1 MKTVRKVHTG
11 LPNCSCT
18 SCTYKS
24 GSENASVKR
33 FMAHG
38 SRIDRLYYG
47 KYIPLRE
54 RKLLERLVRTRAE
67 YDDIRARLLS
77 DSTHSLSTKATKKSS
92 RELDDVEKGS
102 AAIFELVNL
111 VDKGATLGLGEC
123 CSCCSCD
130 SKGIRGNV
138 RHMRRGHGPERR
150 VFKEER
156 MAETHR
162 RRKGVRF
169 KTKHIRSDP
178 CTCALKLSS
187 HLKHHATE
195 VFRRKHRPE
204 STEFYTTTD
213 EERQNKQRRVRDFVH
228 RSYEN
233 IKHVNKEMEQKFL
246 EGVKKAKES
255 KTKIQENLHLDTQ
268 YSAVQLKQARR
279 SLKSKVRGDEKR
291 HSNISELQLNDLLAI
306 CMCSEDEIF
315 ERPHESLLSVYTRR
329 SKEKIMEAK
338 GKLKSVVKSTVSRKP
353 KVKKVATKGSQIEIA
368 PEQTLG
374 AQLKKQSVICICPE
388 DKSLKKSLKESS
400 FSVHTKRS
408 KEKVVEATEKL
419 KSVVKSTI
427 SRKQKEGKISSKGS
441 QTQIA
446 PENNLA
452 AQLKKESVICICPED
467 QAFKKP
473 RRGGGRK
480 ISTRTS
486 ETQFARGK
494 DLAFQVKK
502 DSLMKYKEDLIR
514 KQIMKEWE
522 CGPECIEGP
531 CDPQECLIKL
541 ERKRR
546 NKGVKHRG
554 IEYRQAHLQKKS
566 GPVIQQKHAK
576 VQEELMFPPPKGK
589 QKPILRTQQTE
600 GQADQIASGE
610 QFDTKQKSKII
621 SKRERVDKGMSPKVV
636 KTPEKKSSPQQGVR
650 ISSSFSL
657 NVQLYKGIP
666 KAEVPKGNV
675 TATKQSKSGS
685 KNKMV
690 KRPKNLHDKG
700 ITQVVTKHSSRD
712 TQTRAHSLK
721 RCFCTLKLKSKA
733 RNRRR
738 NKPLEKSIFTETSSL
753 TQCNIKCSTDMC
765 EQLLCEKLYK
775 KSSKVQTN
783 NQKRNRREKKFR
795 SPQLLPYECE
805 PGVCIPGECDPYQCI
820 QLINL
825 REAKA
830 RRRSTPCS
838 TCTSRKTKST
848 STITPKSNKLSKAK
862 FIQSMYSY
870 NAASKRNETTFKIQ
884 QRNIPHTPGRQ
895 AVRIGSSFSFNIEFY
910 KNRPGEH
917 LSYPSDLKTIS
928 VQPKYKS
935 IPKRKRVKVQAI
947 QGDAIGFHE
956 NMPTQ
961 VYRKARDVSMSTV
974 LKRCFCTLKIQKKE
988 HVKIKKNKMLTV
1000 GTKTVDELYYNTET
1014 SNKATR
1020 TKKKYMRSLEPY
1032 ECEPFTCIPGE
1043 CNPYECLERINRRHL
1058 RDVGVNSSKYPDVN
1072 RGSSTS
1078 EKSYRSTV
1086 TQLKPKTKPKKVL
1099 TKGKKL
1105 KQAPQVTK
1113 ASVEDYSNYSSS
1125 ARSRQAVRIGSTFS
1139 FDVEFYKNKPV
1150 KDVLT
1155 DYQMRPALRMDS
1167 RPDKRN
1173 QGIKVKK
1180 LNVAN
1185 LDTQVNYKHRNKGS
1199 ATKPLLKRCFCTLNL
1214 QKRKGYV
1221 VPQNVYTVNTAMIKE
1236 NKFSIFKPHRSN
1248 FPKISKSAK
1257 LNDKIYNMSHFL
1269 INSLSK
1275 GVSRKSIEKISC
1287 KRCYSMNECKYE
1299 TLKLISQTTLQNK
1312 ELRCKKISHE
1322 QIVTAN
1328 RNLKRYVSQVNQKSI
1343 TYTSTKSH
1351 TALERTPYMKGYL
1364 CTMNLQVQTNN
1375 TIMRNQK
1382 RSNRNWKLKPYECEP
1397 GVCVPGECDP
1407 YECLKLIRRR
1417 ESHFA
1422 KKIGTANNAASES
1435 SYTNLAP
1442 KYRSHKMQSLS
1453 QKIAKPHFIQ
1463 HEEQY
1468 SSGSK
1473 KAVRIGSKFSFNV
1486 EFSKNSP
1493 GAEIDHHITS
1503 DTISKTEPRRPRRL
1517 SKITGI
1523 NKIRYRDRQS
1533 QSTLGKTFQKASATL
1548 PMMKRCFCTLKLQK
1562 KGRLFRH
1569 DSKNP
1574 TEAMQTEPMTPQLIT
1589 TDRGQNTAKFK
1600 PIKLAHA
1607 LEPYECMPGICS
1619 PGECNPYEC
1628 LEIMNRMNRPQTVDF
1643 GVNAL
1648 GPRSKS
1654 AGSMYDVYGKN
1665 KNRGVN
1671 VRHKVA
1677 NRPTFYEG
1685 RYRERDR
1692 QVQLIEPGR
1701 QTVRI
1706 SSSFKFNIE
1715 FRKGTDSAY
1724 PEDYK
1729 YTKDSREDHVP
1740 DLKKRFVT
1748 NRQSSSETISPKHHK
1763 KLQIKDKVHAAST
1776 MTTSFM
1782 KRCFCVLKLKKK
1794 NRAIMNEINEEN
1806 FPKPVYVN
1814 KKINTRHYKE
1824 PVMQLE
1830 PYECE
1835 PGVCIPGKCNPY
1847 VCEKLIKRRLQST
1860 ASGTPLRFTRS
1871 VSSNSPRSYTRN
1883 VNTQLHPKRKFG
1895 DLKRQVYT
1903 KTRIQDSNRQ
1913 VVRIGSNFRFDIEF
1927 YKNKPSNE
1935 ISGYNPKPHT
1945 DEHLHFERRRRQGR
1959 NIGTNGH
1966 SPSFKSHSSQA
1977 YAKRRD
1983 FGAGINNVLKRCFCT
1998 LQLYNERSKKYMTRK
2013 PRHPIKNEVHSKSV
2027 MTTER
2032 NKLNF
2037 RALEPYECE
2046 PNFCIPYECDP
2057 YECLERIKL
2066 RQRKNLRQTGM
2077 STGLSTH
2084 SVGNYTR
2091 PIGRSRR
2098 GTQSIAY
2105 KNRDKFKRPKTHTI
2119 HNTQS
2124 KQCVRIGSSFS
2135 FDIEFFKNKGG
2146 GLQLDQKP
2154 KHFEP
2159 RQSFN
2164 QFARGSHRI
2173 KGRNKGFQYMSPSN
2187 AMKTQINNEF
2197 TKTQSTMARLAQ
2209 PLKRCFCTF
2218 NLKKNK
2224 ARSHPLPKPL
2234 QVNVST
2240 ETMARGFKTQPLPKL
2255 LPYECEPNFCVPYEC
2270 DPLECLER
2278 IKTRQRHHKDYG
2290 TSTDYLQKNRI
2301 GTSMDMP
2308 HTKNKRLQWKSL
2320 GHIQNKKRYKQPLT
2334 SGPAKQAVRIG
2345 SNFSFNVEFYK
2356 QKGSGGFENN
2366 VSEYNK
2372 PMIQKRRPVHFA
2384 QTPKVNRYVNNMHN
2398 GHKMMRSHGNQSPH
2412 VGRESKS
2419 SGIEPFLKRCFCTL
2433 KLQKRPG
2440 QRNPNFMPDGTQ
2452 SNVIGESR
2460 PRSLTIDKGTITKK
2474 YRNYPK
2480 LSKYE
2485 CEPNTCIPGECD
2497 PYECLKRIKER
2508 HLYSRDMTTQMMN
2521 DYCTRG
2527 ICTDLANFKSKKLQ
2541 SNRFGDIDNVTQNPN
2556 VVEVPR
2562 FENLLNPQAVKIGS
2576 NISFNIEFYKERLPP
2591 NFEMK
2596 EKGDK
2601 YDEKHYEATG
2611 KIPRIKFN
2619 TNGVMACPRGI
2630 CLSKGSQG
2638 YRVPTDSKAVEIGNA
2653 LKRCFCTLKLQKELN
2668 SNRTNTNNRNPPFPQ
2683 TFEVRRVGVQNK
2695 KFVKKPLTEVNSVGT
2710 KTKAKYLK
2718 NNNHEMEVIHPYSAK
2733 KFNKSKSKTKFN
2745 KPKIERKVTPKT
2757 SNIKNR
2763 GKRLTKK
2770 KSKRALSQVQ
2780 TPSKQSSSLLKK
2792 FMCKCAQIFTP
2803 KSSSE
2808 KQVTTNKHHSKKNQ
2822 TVNSAKKKS
2831 TKVGEMTTIEDN
2843 DNSVRC
2849 HDACAYNLNHPL
2861 ANNAQLNPTIS
2872 IKIKKKHKKFQ
2883 IHENELSKNAQS
2895 KSEHQKGKTK
2905 KLNENTVAKNDN
2917 TLCEHCEN
2925 VKMKKQRSQPLKVH
2939 FEDSPI
2945 TEKKDLGRKMKNKDG
2960 LTHLNKSVD
2969 QIDKHKK
2976 NTKNKKIRIE
2986 VPARKTPQYC
2996 KFCTTCG
3003 TKLNNEE
3010 IQKASG
3016 DQKSVKNES
3025 KDKDKDIIQSTGDK
3039 ILNKLFSGDKI
3050 SSTSDKIR
3058 NLFNLNQ
3065 SVDNIC
3071 SAKGPEPPLFEM
3083 QLDSEDYA
3091 ILNKDEIIDKVR
3103 IHSKKTTKEIK
3114 EKSSVKGHSKS
3125 CSCCICL
3132 GKKNKI
3138 ALSVGGKTSKPT
3150 GKPCI
3155 CGSLVCAEKL
3165 EKMKDGEPTTSHTLR
3180 HVKPCDCGSPV
3191 CARESV
3197 KMSSI
3202 SKSDHMTCV
3211 CEDEIKKQKR
3221 KQKLKENRIQ
3231 GKQRAIRLRMY
3242 ENEDAIRMAKRRKA
3256 ERLMEKKINKN
3267 ASDPILFA
3275 ESVIDVGKL
3284 GVTAVTDILRVFVRT
3299 AVDPKHA
3306 YHTLKD
3312 MKNDPSLIA
3321 KYIKRGVRG
3330 SGVAATARRIRL
3342 RCLAMRGVKK
3352 VRGILESYP
3361 ITNYL
3366 LYIASKDPKKRL
3378 PKKKPIKREQIDF
3391 SCSLYMASLRKRP
3404 FLSVYN
3410 KYPWFYPHFLSLLN
3424 VWKQFTDIAL
3434 FLLAVVVW
3442 SPCIICMEACRAI
3455 MCCFFCTG

>member
-1 MKTVRKVHTG
+1 MKTVRKMHTG
-11 LPNCSCT
+11 LQNCSCT
-18 SCTYKS
+18 SCIYKS

-33 FMAHG
+33 FMEFG
-38 SRIDRLYYG
+38 SRIDRLYFG

-67 YDDIRARLLS
+67 YDDIRARLIS

-102 AAIFELVNL
+102 AAILELVNL
-111 VDKGATLGLGEC
+111 VDKGATLGLSEC

-138 RHMRRGHGPERR
+138 RHMRRGHGLERR

-156 MAETHR
+156 IAETHR

-169 KTKHIRSDP
+169 KTKHIKSDP
-178 CTCALKLSS
+178 CTCTLKLSS

-195 VFRRKHRPE
+195 VFRRKHHPE

-213 EERQNKQRRVRDFVH
+213 EERQHKQRRVRDFVH

-246 EGVKKAKES
+246 EGVKKVKES
-255 KTKIQENLHLDTQ
+255 KTKIQENLNLDTQ
-268 YSAVQLKQARR
+268 YSAVQLKKARK

-291 HSNISELQLNDLLAI
+291 QSYKSDLQLNDLLAI

-315 ERPHESLLSVYTRR
+315 EKPHESLLSVYTRK
-329 SKEKIMEAK
+329 SKEKFVEAK

-368 PEQTLG
+368 PEETLG

-400 FSVHTKRS
+400 FSIHTKRS
-408 KEKVVEATEKL
+408 KEKVVEAKEKL
-419 KSVVKSTI
+419 KSIVKSTV
-427 SRKQKEGKISSKGS
+427 SRKQKERKISSKGS

-452 AQLKKESVICICPED
+452 AQLKKESVICICPEE
-467 QAFKKP
+467 QPFKKP

-502 DSLMKYKEDLIR
+502 DSLEKFKEDLIR

-541 ERKRR
+541 ERKRK
-546 NKGVKHRG
+546 NKGVTHRG
-554 IEYRQAHLQKKS
+554 IEYRQVGLQKTS

-576 VQEELMFPPPKGK
+576 VQEELMFLPPKGK
-589 QKPILRTQQTE
+589 QKPILRTQQAG
-600 GQADQIASGE
+600 GQAVQIASGG
-610 QFDTKQKSKII
+610 QFDMKQKNKII
-621 SKRERVDKGMSPKVV
+621 SKRERVDKRMSTKIV
-636 KTPEKKSSPQQGVR
+636 KTPEKKPSSRQGVR

-657 NVQLYKGIP
+657 KVQFYKGTP
-666 KAEVPKGNV
+666 NAEISKPNE
-675 TATKQSKSGS
+675 TATKQSASGTN
-685 KNKMV
+685 NKII
-690 KRPKNLHDKG
+690 KHPKVFHEEG
-700 ITQVVTKHSSRD
+700 IRQVVTKHSSRD
-712 TQTRAHSLK
+712 TQTRARSLK

-733 RNRRR
+733 KNRKR
-738 NKPLEKSIFTETSSL
+738 NKPREKSIFTETSSV
-753 TQCNIKCSTDMC
+753 TQCNINCSTEMC

-775 KSSKVQTN
+775 KSSKVQTTN
-783 NQKRNRREKKFR
+783 PKTNRHEKKFK

-805 PGVCIPGECDPYQCI
+805 PGVCIPDECDPYQCI

-830 RRRSTPCS
+830 RRRSIPCS

-848 STITPKSNKLSKAK
+848 STITSKSNKLSKAK

-884 QRNIPHTPGRQ
+884 QRNIPHTSGRQ
-895 AVRIGSSFSFNIEFY
+895 AVRIASSFSFNIEFH
-910 KNRPGEH
+910 KNKPGEY
-917 LSYPSDLKTIS
+917 LSHPPDLKTIS
-928 VQPKYKS
+928 VQPQYRA
-935 IPKRKRVKVQAI
+935 IPKRKKAKVQAF
-947 QGDAIGFHE
+947 QEDAIGFHQ

-961 VYRKARDVSMSTV
+961 MYRKAKDVSMSTA

-988 HVKIKKNKMLTV
+988 HLKIKKNKMLTV
-1000 GTKTVDELYYNTET
+1000 GTKTVDELYFNTET
-1014 SNKATR
+1014 SNKATK

-1032 ECEPFTCIPGE
+1032 ECEPFTCIPGQ

-1058 RDVGVNSSKYPDVN
+1058 RDVGVSSLKYPDVN

-1078 EKSYRSTV
+1078 EKSYRSEL
-1086 TQLKPKTKPKKVL
+1086 TQLKPKFKPKKVS

-1105 KQAPQVTK
+1105 KQAPKVTM
-1113 ASVEDYSNYSSS
+1113 ASVENYSNYSSS
-1125 ARSRQAVRIGSTFS
+1125 ARSRQAVRISSTFS
-1139 FDVEFYKNKPV
+1139 FNVEFYKNKPD
-1150 KDVLT
+1150 KDVIT
-1155 DYQMRPALRMDS
+1155 DYQMRPASKLDS
-1167 RPDKRN
+1167 RPDTKN
-1173 QGIKVKK
+1173 QGVKIKK

-1185 LDTQVNYKHRNKGS
+1185 LDTQVNYKQRNKAS

-1214 QKRKGYV
+1214 QKRRGYV
-1221 VPQNVYTVNTAMIKE
+1221 VPPNVYTVNTAMIKE

-1248 FPKISKSAK
+1248 FPKISNSAMP
-1257 LNDKIYNMSHFL
+1257 NEKIYNLSHCL

-1275 GVSRKSIEKISC
+1275 GNSGKNIEKISC
-1287 KRCYSMNECKYE
+1287 KRCYSMNDCKHE
-1299 TLKLISQTTLQNK
+1299 ALELITQTRLPK
-1312 ELRCKKISHE
+1312 KDLRCRKVSHE
-1322 QIVTAN
+1322 QFSTAN
-1328 RNLKRYVSQVNQKSI
+1328 TNLKRYVSLVNQESI
-1343 TYTSTKSH
+1343 TYTSTNYKKRH
-1351 TALERTPYMKGYL
+1351 TALERIPYMKGYF

-1375 TIMRNQK
+1375 MIMRNQK
-1382 RSNRNWKLKPYECEP
+1382 RSNRYRKLKPYECEP

-1407 YECLKLIRRR
+1407 YECLKLISKRGSNFTR
-1417 ESHFA
+1417 
-1422 KKIGTANNAASES
+1422 KTGTENIVASES
-1435 SYTNLAP
+1435 SYTNLSP
-1442 KYRSHKMQSLS
+1442 KYRSYKMQSLS
-1453 QKIAKPHFIQ
+1453 QKITKPHLIQ
-1463 HEEQY
+1463 HEDQY

-1473 KAVRIGSKFSFNV
+1473 KAVRLGSKFSFDI

-1493 GAEIDHHITS
+1493 GAQIDHHITPH
-1503 DTISKTEPRRPRRL
+1503 TLSKTEFRHPRRL

-1548 PMMKRCFCTLKLQK
+1548 PIMKRCFCTLKLQK
-1562 KGRLFRH
+1562 KGRLLRH
-1569 DSKNP
+1569 DFKNP
-1574 TEAMQTEPMTPQLIT
+1574 TEALQTEPITPQLIT
-1589 TDRGQNTAKFK
+1589 TDRGQNTAKLK
-1600 PIKLAHA
+1600 PTKLLHA
-1607 LEPYECMPGICS
+1607 LEPYECMPGMCS

-1628 LEIMNRMNRPQTVDF
+1628 LEIMNRMKRNQTVDF
-1643 GVNAL
+1643 GINAL

-1654 AGSMYDVYGKN
+1654 AGSMYDFYRKN

-1677 NRPTFYEG
+1677 NRPTFFEG
-1685 RYRERDR
+1685 RHRQRDR
-1692 QVQLIEPGR
+1692 QVHLMEPER
-1701 QTVRI
+1701 QAVRI
-1706 SSSFKFNIE
+1706 SSSFKFDIE
-1715 FRKGTDSAY
+1715 FRKGNASAH

-1729 YTKDSREDHVP
+1729 NAKDSRENHMP
-1740 DLKKRFVT
+1740 HFKKRFVR
-1748 NRQSSSETISPKHHK
+1748 NRQSSSETLYPKHHK

-1794 NRAIMNEINEEN
+1794 NRGIMNDINEEK
-1806 FPKPVYVN
+1806 FPKPVYID
-1814 KKINTRHYKE
+1814 KKINTRHYTE
-1824 PVMQLE
+1824 PVLQLE

-1835 PGVCIPGKCNPY
+1835 PGICIPGKCNPY

-1871 VSSNSPRSYTRN
+1871 VSSSSPRSYMRN

-1935 ISGYNPKPHT
+1935 INDYNPKPHT
-1945 DEHLHFERRRRQGR
+1945 DERLHFERKRRQGR
-1959 NIGTNGH
+1959 NMGTHGH
-1966 SPSFKSHSSQA
+1966 SPSFRSHSSQT
-1977 YAKRRD
+1977 YVNRRD
-1983 FGAGINNVLKRCFCT
+1983 FGAGLNNVLKRCFCT
-1998 LQLYNERSKKYMTRK
+1998 LQLYNQRSKKYMARK
-2013 PRHPIKNEVHSKSV
+2013 PRNAIKNEVHSKSV
-2027 MTTER
+2027 MTAER

-2037 RALEPYECE
+2037 RSLEPYECE
-2046 PNFCIPYECDP
+2046 PNFCIPYKCDP
-2057 YECLERIKL
+2057 YVCEQRIKL

-2077 STGLSTH
+2077 STELSTQ
-2084 SVGNYTR
+2084 SVGSYTR
-2091 PIGRSRR
+2091 PFGRSRR
-2098 GTQSIAY
+2098 GTQSIVY
-2105 KNRDKFKRPKTHTI
+2105 KNRDKFKRPKTQTI

-2154 KHFEP
+2154 KHFQP
-2159 RQSFN
+2159 RQSFK
-2164 QFARGSHRI
+2164 QFAKGPRRI
-2173 KGRNKGFQYMSPSN
+2173 KARNKGFQYMTPSHG
-2187 AMKTQINNEF
+2187 MESQVNNKF
-2197 TKTQSTMARLAQ
+2197 TKTQSTMARFAQ

-2218 NLKKNK
+2218 YLKKNK
-2224 ARSHPLPKPL
+2224 ARSHPIPKPL
-2234 QVNVST
+2234 QINVST
-2240 ETMARGFKTQPLPKL
+2240 ETMAHDFKTQPLQKL

-2270 DPLECLER
+2270 DPLECLEH
-2278 IKTRQRHHKDYG
+2278 IKARQRHQKDYG
-2290 TSTDYLQKNRI
+2290 TSTNYLQKNRI

-2320 GHIQNKKRYKQPLT
+2320 GHIQNKGRYKQPLT
-2334 SGPAKQAVRIG
+2334 SDPAKQVVRIG
-2345 SNFSFNVEFYK
+2345 SNFSFNLEFYK

-2366 VSEYNK
+2366 ISEHNK
-2372 PMIQKRRPVHFA
+2372 PMIQKRRPLHLA
-2384 QTPKVNRYVNNMHN
+2384 QTQKVNRYVNNRHN
-2398 GHKMMRSHGNQSPH
+2398 GYRTMRSHGNQSPH
-2412 VGRESKS
+2412 VGRESKG

-2433 KLQKRPG
+2433 KLQKKAG
-2440 QRNPNFMPDGTQ
+2440 QRNQYFMPDGTKN
-2452 SNVIGESR
+2452 NVIGETK
-2460 PRSLTIDKGTITKK
+2460 PRSLTFDKGTITKR

-2508 HLYSRDMTTQMMN
+2508 NLYSRGMTTQMMN
-2521 DYCTRG
+2521 SYCSRG
-2527 ICTDLANFKSKKLQ
+2527 ICTDLANLKSKKLQ
-2541 SNRFGDIDNVTQNPN
+2541 SNRFGDIVNVTRNPN
-2556 VVEVPR
+2556 VVEIPR
-2562 FENLLNPQAVKIGS
+2562 FENIFNPQAVKIGS
-2576 NISFNIEFYKERLPP
+2576 NISFNIEFYKEQLPP
-2591 NFEMK
+2591 NFETK
-2596 EKGDK
+2596 VKGDK
-2601 YDEKHYEATG
+2601 IYEKHYEAKE
-2611 KIPRIKFN
+2611 KIPRIKYN
-2619 TNGVMACPRGI
+2619 TNAVTACPRGI

-2638 YRVPTDSKAVEIGNA
+2638 YRVPTDNKAVEIGNA

-2668 SNRTNTNNRNPPFPQ
+2668 SNRTNTNNQNVPFPQ

-2695 KFVKKPLTEVNSVGT
+2695 KNVTKPLNEVNSVGT
-2710 KTKAKYLK
+2710 NTKAKYLK
-2718 NNNHEMEVIHPYSAK
+2718 KGNQEMEVIHPYSPK
-2733 KFNKSKSKTKFN
+2733 KFNKTKSKTKFD
-2745 KPKIERKVTPKT
+2745 KPEIDRKVTPKK
-2757 SNIKNR
+2757 SNIKSR

-2770 KSKRALSQVQ
+2770 KSKRALSQSG
-2780 TPSKQSSSLLKK
+2780 TPSKQSMSKLKK
-2792 FMCKCAQIFTP
+2792 FMCICAQIFTN

-2808 KQVTTNKHHSKKNQ
+2808 KQDITNKKLSQKNQ
-2822 TVNSAKKKS
+2822 TVNSAMKKN
-2831 TKVGEMTTIEDN
+2831 TKVGEKTTIEDN
-2843 DNSVRC
+2843 LHSQNDNIVKC
-2849 HDACAYNLNHPL
+2849 HDTCAHYVNHPV
-2861 ANNAQLNPTIS
+2861 ADNAQLNPTIS
-2872 IKIKKKHKKFQ
+2872 IKMKKKHKHFQ
-2883 IHENELSKNAQS
+2883 IHQNKLSKNAQS
-2895 KSEHQKGKTK
+2895 KSEHQKDKSK
-2905 KLNENTVAKNDN
+2905 EFNENSIAKNEN
-2917 TLCEHCEN
+2917 YNSLCPHCEN

-2945 TEKKDLGRKMKNKDG
+2945 VEKKDLGGKMKNKDG

-2976 NTKNKKIRIE
+2976 NYKNKKIRVE

-3016 DQKSVKNES
+3016 DQRSVKNYN
-3025 KDKDKDIIQSTGDK
+3025 KDKDMNQSAGDK
-3039 ILNKLFSGDKI
+3039 M

-3071 SAKGPEPPLFEM
+3071 SAKGPEPPLFEI
-3083 QLDSEDYA
+3083 QLDSDDCA

-3103 IHSKKTTKEIK
+3103 IHSKKTTREMKG
-3114 EKSSVKGHSKS
+3114 KSSVKGHSKS
-3125 CSCCICL
+3125 CSCCICVA
-3132 GKKNKI
+3132 KRNKI
-3138 ALSVGGKTSKPT
+3138 ATAVSVAGKTSKPT
-3150 GKPCI
+3150 GKPCV
-3155 CGSLVCAEKL
+3155 CGSMVCAEKL
-3165 EKMKDGEPTTSHTLR
+3165 EKMKDYKPTISTFR

-3202 SKSDHMTCV
+3202 SKTDHVTCV
-3211 CEDEIKKQKR
+3211 CEDEYKKQKTKR
-3221 KQKLKENRIQ
+3221 KLKENRLTL
-3231 GKQRAIRLRMY
+3231 KQRALRLKIYDKEDKIRF
-3242 ENEDAIRMAKRRKA
+3242 AKRRK
-3256 ERLMEKKINKN
+3256 EEISMEKKINKN

-3275 ESVIDVGKL
+3275 ESVLDVGKL
-3284 GVTAVTDILRVFVRT
+3284 GVTAVTDIFRLFVRT

-3306 YHTLKD
+3306 YQKLKD
-3312 MKNDPSLIA
+3312 MKNDPSLMA
-3321 KYIKRGVRG
+3321 KYLKSGIQG
-3330 SGVAATARRIRL
+3330 SGVVSTARRIRL
-3342 RCLAMRGVKK
+3342 RCLAMRGVKR
-3352 VRGILESYP
+3352 VRSILESYP

-3366 LYIASKDPKKRL
+3366 LYIASKDPRKRL
-3378 PKKKPIKREQIDF
+3378 PKRKPMKREQIDF

-3424 VWKQFTDIAL
+3424 VWRQFIDIAL

-3442 SPCIICMEACRAI
+3442 SPCILCMEACRAI